1 MITILEALTEA
12 NKEAGIKTFSFAN
25 LQEFNS
31 FIDSFKALDYPINV
45 IVPIPLTGNLLPNRT
60 KDNLSIQGW
69 MLTRIKEDTNNYRS
83 SKIEEDYINPMRRL
97 AKKFLVKLCES
108 DIVDPE
114 VDNIAYSIKPEYMFL
129 ATHVF
134 GVSYTCTLPINSNVC
149 GC

>member
-1 MITILEALTEA
+1 MTILEALTEA
-12 NKEAGIKTFSFAN
+12 NTAAGIKTFSFAN

-31 FIDSFKALDYPINV
+31 FIDSFKGLDYPVNV
-45 IVPIPLTGNLLPNRT
+45 IVPVPLTGNLLPSRT
-60 KDNLSIQGW
+60 KDVLNIQGW

-83 SKIEEDYINPMRRL
+83 AKIEDDYIHPMRKL
-97 AKKFLVKLCES
+97 AKKFLVNLCQT

-114 VDNIAYSIKPEYMFL
+114 IDDIGYSIRPEYMFL

-134 GVSYTCTLPINSNVC
+134 GVSYTCNLPINSKIC

>member
-1 MITILEALTEA
+1 MTILDALTEA
-12 NKEAGIKTFSFAN
+12 NTAAGIKTFSFAN

-45 IVPIPLTGNLLPNRT
+45 IVPIPLNGNILPSRT

-69 MLTRIKEDTNNYRS
+69 MITRINEDTNNYRS
-83 SKIEEDYINPMRRL
+83 AKIEDDYIHPMRKL
-97 AKKFLVKLCES
+97 AKKFLVKLSET

-114 VDNIAYSIKPEYMFL
+114 VDNIAYSIRPEYMFL

-134 GVSYTCTLPINSNVC
+134 GVSYTCTLPINSKIC
-149 GC
+149 G